1 MQDEYTHVMT
11 NGDGSKG
18 WLIQLKGGSFTWTHK
33 ATERGGVI
41 FLGANETL
49 EKWAADH
56 GHTVRK
62 FKPFT
67 GNI

>member
-1 MQDEYTHVMT
+1 MPDEYTHVMA
-11 NGDGSKG
+11 NGDGSKE

-33 ATERGGVI
+33 KTRRGGII
-41 FLGANETL
+41 FLEANETL
-49 EKWAADH
+49 EKWAIGH

-62 FKPFT
+62 FKQFV